1 MPPRGPSP
9 LWRSRPLRCA
19 ALCNHHHQLGA
30 LWCQL
35 GVFRR
40 AVLAA
45 PWGTRLGRWGRGAG
59 PGFKRYVRAC
69 WRVRRG
75 HVQRQRA
82 RVICHR
88 TAGSLLSHPGWLGF
102 CRGRALTDGAPVT
115 HCWGPPNRQVGAYGL
130 KPGFWMAGARGRV
143 LARAFACWA
152 CCAPPFEGSAW
163 EHVAAAFC
171 PGHGFLGGACDGNV
185 ASAAPGRLGVC
196 GCGVWTAC
204 LYLAGDLWS
213 RQPCDA
219 ASVTF
224 FIHAGPCDAVAGG
237 VATSLFGARL
247 REFCAL
253 GLAPWA
259 PHVPPDHPLMRWD
272 AALGRLVVHLS

>member
-1 MPPRGPSP
+1 MGPRAWDCTCGC
-9 LWRSRPLRCA
+9 LRRSRGSVLQSSPHTCSQLPVPVPLRIHPCDA
-19 ALCNHHHQLGA
+19 ASVTSFIHS
-30 LWCQL
+30 
-35 GVFRR
+35 FIR
-40 AVLAA
+40 
-45 PWGTRLGRWGRGAG
+45 GRWGRGAG

-115 HCWGPPNRQVGAYGL
+115 HCWGPPNRQAGAYGL

-171 PGHGFLGGACDGNV
+171 PGYGFLGGACDGNV
-185 ASAAPGRLGVC
+185 ASAASGGLDVC

-224 FIHAGPCDAVAGG
+224 FIHSFIP
-237 VATSLFGARL
+237 
-247 REFCAL
+247 
-253 GLAPWA
+253 
-259 PHVPPDHPLMRWD
+259 VP
-272 AALGRLVVHLS
+272 SS